1 MRRRF
6 PIKFFLFLAL
16 FLTLPFFIKADS
28 VGEKEDFFIEPSYDF
43 RNKDSATA
51 TLQFKGSYLYFYID
65 DDWWNKLSVERQT
78 EVKSALSSLSKAFR
92 NEIYPTL
99 TSTFGFEWKPGIDED
114 ERITVLFHRMKSE
127 VAGYFKNGDEYPRLQ
142 NPDSNEREMIYLNTD
157 YITNPSAKSFLAH
170 EFVHLITFNQK
181 EKKYGVREEVWLDEA
196 RADYAPTLL
205 GYDSEYK
212 GSNLQK
218 RVEKFLNKPS
228 DSLTEWQSK
237 IYDYGIANVFT
248 QYLTSHYGIEILVDS
263 LKLKEIGIESLNK
276 TLAENDFEEDF
287 SQIFAD
293 WTIAILVNDC
303 SLGEKYCYQNENL
316 VNLQVVPSLNFLP
329 FVSKANLRIEDSI
342 KDWSGHWYKL
352 MGGKG
357 SLKVDFD
364 GIDRVDFY
372 ISYLLCKKSKE
383 CSLKTLVL
391 DDQQKGTITVPDF
404 GNGYSSLTL
413 ILFTQEKTTNFG
425 ESELAHFFS
434 FEASAIEEDQ
444 TIKLLLEQIAFLEA
458 EIARVQAQINAI
470 LQEKLTC
477 QKFEQDLFYGLKN
490 NNQVR
495 CLQEF
500 LKIQGAEVYP
510 EGLVTGNFLTLTKA
524 AVVRFQEKYTA
535 DILTP
540 LGLEKGTG
548 FFGSLTRQ
556 VVNRLTNW

>member
-1 MRRRF
+1 
-6 PIKFFLFLAL
+6 LFLTL

-51 TLQFKGSYLYFYID
+51 TLRFKGNQLYFYID
-65 DDWWNKLSVERQT
+65 DDWWNKVSAERQT
-78 EVKSALSSLSKAFR
+78 EIKAAFSSLSEVFEG
-92 NEIYPTL
+92 EIYPTL
-99 TSTFGFEWKPGIDED
+99 TSTFGSEWKPGIDDD
-114 ERITVLFHRMKSE
+114 ERITVLFHRMKNE

-157 YITNPSAKSFLAH
+157 YITDPLAKSFLAH

-181 EKKYGVREEVWLDEA
+181 EKKYGVQEEIWLDEA

-218 RVEKFLNKPS
+218 RVERFLNKPS

-248 QYLTSHYGIEILVDS
+248 QYLTDYYGAEILIDS
-263 LKLKEIGIESLNK
+263 LRSKESGIESLNEA
-276 TLAENDFEEDF
+276 LAENGFEEDF
-287 SQIFAD
+287 SQIFHD
-293 WTIAILVNDC
+293 WTIAVLVNDC

-316 VNLQVVPSLNFLP
+316 TDLRIVPSLNFLP
-329 FVSKANLRIEDSI
+329 FVSKANLKIEDYI

-383 CSLKTLVL
+383 CSLRTLTL
-391 DDQQKGTITVPDF
+391 DGQQKGTITVPDF
-404 GNGYSSLTL
+404 GNGYDSLTL
-413 ILFTQEKTTNFG
+413 ILFTQEKTTDFG
-425 ESELAHFFS
+425 ESELAHSFS

-470 LQEKLTC
+470 LQKELAC

-500 LKIQGAEVYP
+500 LKTQGAKVYP
-510 EGLVTGNFLTLTKA
+510 EGLVTGNFLALTEA
-524 AVVRFQEKYTA
+524 AVIRFQEKYTA
-535 DILTP
+535 DILAP
-540 LGLEKGTG
+540 LELEKGTG
-548 FFGSLTRQ
+548 FFGPLTRQ
-556 VVNRLTNW
+556 IVNKLANW